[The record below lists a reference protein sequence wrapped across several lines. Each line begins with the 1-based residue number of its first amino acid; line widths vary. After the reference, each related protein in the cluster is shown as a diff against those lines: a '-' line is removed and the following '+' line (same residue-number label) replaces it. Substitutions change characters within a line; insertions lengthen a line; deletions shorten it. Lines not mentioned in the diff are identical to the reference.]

1 VNEND
6 YLDENYDYFYDNT
19 PTSNLLTIPTGQ
31 MPSPIQAQIVI
42 EPKQP
47 EQQQE
52 QQLEQPDLSEQQD
65 QPEKPAKKPVEQP
78 KQPKPQSADLHYPNE
93 EPEHQPAEQQV
104 RKDQELPKQ
113 SRQPTTRQRWD
124 KHVTSS
130 NFKAGITMILST
142 PIWLAGATATLAIVI
157 YINSLCFKQKNKT
170 SKHDSGTNITK
181 LFTFEIS
188 HQ

>member
-31 MPSPIQAQIVI
+31 MPSPIQAIIVI

-47 EQQQE
+47 EQQPNE
-52 QQLEQPDLSEQQD
+52 QLEQPDPSEQQD
-65 QPEKPAKKPVEQP
+65 QPEKPAERPVELP
-78 KQPKPQSADLHYPNE
+78 KQPKPQSADQHYPNE
-93 EPEHQPAEQQV
+93 KPEHQPAEQQV
-104 RKDQELPKQ
+104 RKDQELPEQ

-124 KHVTSS
+124 KHITGP
-130 NFKAGITMILST
+130 NFKAGITMILSM
-142 PIWLAGATATLAIVI
+142 PIWLAGAAATLAIII
-157 YINSLCFKQKNKT
+157 YINTLCFKRKDET
-170 SKHDSGTNITK
+170 SKQDSGTNITK
-181 LFTFEIS
+181 LFTFEMS

>member
-6 YLDENYDYFYDNT
+6 YLDDNYDYFYDNT

-31 MPSPIQAQIVI
+31 MPSPIEAQIVI

-47 EQQQE
+47 EQQLDK
-52 QQLEQPDLSEQQD
+52 QLEQPDSSEQQD
-65 QPEKPAKKPVEQP
+65 QPKNPAEQPVE
-78 KQPKPQSADLHYPNE
+78 QPKPQSADQHYPNE

-104 RKDQELPKQ
+104 QKDQELPEQ
-113 SRQPTTRQRWD
+113 SRQPATRQRWD
-124 KHVTSS
+124 KHVTGPH
-130 NFKAGITMILST
+130 FKAGITMILST
-142 PIWLAGATATLAIVI
+142 PIWLAGATATLAIII
-157 YINSLCFKQKNKT
+157 YINTLCFKRKNKT

-181 LFTFEIS
+181 LFTFDMS